1 MKEELAKLLQEMER
15 KAEEERIPIMQPE
28 GIAFLCSY
36 IETHHVRSIL
46 EIGAAIGYSA
56 IRMASLD
63 REIKVTTI
71 ERDQKRYEE
80 AVAYIAKA
88 GLEKQIQILE
98 MDAFDFHSEEQFDL
112 IFIDAAKAQYI
123 KFFQQFRHNLQEDG
137 AIITDNLEFHGM
149 VSGEVEI
156 KHSRNLKRLVR
167 KICGYIAFLQEN
179 EEFESEF
186 LKIGDGIAISR
197 RRKGQKED
205 LLLERK
211 Q

>member
-123 KFFQQFRHNLQEDG
+123 RFFERYTPHLVIG
-137 AIITDNLEFHGM
+137 GYVLSDNLGFHGM
-149 VSGEVEI
+149 VDGDVI
-156 KHSRNLKRLVR
+156 PQSRSVRALVR
-167 KICGYIAFLQEN
+167 KIRKYN
-179 EEFESEF
+179 DY
-186 LKIGDGIAISR
+186 LKAHPDYETTFYSIGDGIAVSKKR
-197 RRKGQKED
+197 
-205 LLLERK
+205 
-211 Q
+211 